1 MEIVWS
7 ARAKRELKH
16 IVEYIDY
23 MFGRTYSNDFYDGLE
38 HWTKQLEKYPEIG
51 FPEPLLKEKKIL
63 YRSVIFS
70 KHNKLIYY
78 VCNGIIRI
86 VDVWDMRRSPETLQ
100 RRITTKAKQNN

>member
-23 MFGRTYSNDFYDGLE
+23 MFGRTYSNDFYDSLE

-51 FPEPLLKEKKIL
+51 FPEPLLKGKAIF
-63 YRSVIFS
+63 YRSVIIS

-78 VCNGIIRI
+78 VSKDTIRI
-86 VDVWDMRRSPETLQ
+86 ADVWDMRRCPETLQ
-100 RRITTKAKQNN
+100 KRITTKPN